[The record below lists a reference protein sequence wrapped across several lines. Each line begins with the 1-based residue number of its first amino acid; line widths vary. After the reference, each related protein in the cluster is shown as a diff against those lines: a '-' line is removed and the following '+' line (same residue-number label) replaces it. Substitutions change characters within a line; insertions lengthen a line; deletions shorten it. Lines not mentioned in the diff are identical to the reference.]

1 MRSSVGIVLH
11 RMTHGRCY
19 RYAITTFRETV
30 MQRFEAPR
38 MLAGFFASCTFAGA
52 VAASDD
58 PTLRGCW
65 RSQHVQVT
73 LADQSHYDQNG
84 DCVTE
89 YDGAKA
95 RSRCHSGAGDTDILS
110 SYEVIEPGRLRVTV
124 LDGVPDKAKGLTS
137 ELRYALQDGWMLV
150 ERPIVGA
157 PPPGSPGKQPV
168 SMKSVSVRVPDCTP
182 RDANPQPLRI
192 GRTPVSSLALTVLPG
207 WEPWLI
213 DPAADKRLGP
223 AVDKSFFIGAFVP
236 KGASTVPGPSHLVL
250 VLDDVRP
257 GPVPVRAAEFAA
269 VKKRF
274 AAELHPAKL
283 LCDLPDL
290 ACGALN
296 VPDKGLVYTELLNV
310 KGRVAMVTGT
320 VAGPDASTAGL
331 LRKSVQAFV
340 EQLRADNAR

>member
-1 MRSSVGIVLH
+1 
-11 RMTHGRCY
+11 
-19 RYAITTFRETV
+19 

-38 MLAGFFASCTFAGA
+38 VLASLFASCAVAGA
-52 VAASDD
+52 VAVPDD
-58 PTLRGCW
+58 PALRGCW

-95 RSRCHSGAGDTDILS
+95 RSRCHSGAGDTDVLS

-124 LDGVPDKAKGLTS
+124 PDKAKGLAS
-137 ELRYALQDGWMLV
+137 ELRYVLQDGWMLV

-157 PPPGSPGKQPV
+157 PPPSNPGKQPL
-168 SMKSVSVRVPDCTP
+168 SMKSVSVRVPDCAP
-182 RDANPQPLRI
+182 RGANPQPLRI
-192 GRTPVSSLALTVLPG
+192 GRTPVSSLALTVPPG

-236 KGASTVPGPSHLVL
+236 KGASTVPGPTHLVL

-269 VKKRF
+269 VKNRF
-274 AAELHPAKL
+274 AAELRPAKL
-283 LCDLPDL
+283 VCDLPDL

-296 VPDKGLVYTELLNV
+296 VPDKGQVYTELLNV

-320 VAGPDASTAGL
+320 VAGLDAGSAGL
-331 LRKSVQAFV
+331 LRKSVRAFV